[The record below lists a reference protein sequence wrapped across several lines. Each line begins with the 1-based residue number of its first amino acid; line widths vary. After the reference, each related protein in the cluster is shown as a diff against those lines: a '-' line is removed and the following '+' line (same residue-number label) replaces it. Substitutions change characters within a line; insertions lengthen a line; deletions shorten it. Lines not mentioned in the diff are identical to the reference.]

1 MFYVGI
7 CAAALAVVFIA
18 VRIVRHN
25 MMTAEEKKALAAA
38 QAEQKVPL
46 SQRGDS
52 DKAEMSDAE
61 PDDGYR
67 SILADDEDEEDA
79 AEAVPQYEDTI
90 SHSQLH
96 QIGHASLEE
105 SGDAGKQ
112 KAAEDQK

>member
-1 MFYVGI
+1 
-7 CAAALAVVFIA
+7 
-18 VRIVRHN
+18 

-52 DKAEMSDAE
+52 DKAEMPDAE

-105 SGDAGKQ
+105 SGDAGEQ